1 MKQINLLIGLILI
14 GNLTFG
20 QSKNFIDQH
29 YLETTAKVDTL
40 IKPDIIYLD
49 ILIREKDEKNK
60 ISVEELEN
68 NMAEKLKTLGIDVQ
82 KQLILSDL
90 SSNFKKYF
98 LKQKDIMKSKAYKL
112 KVFDAQTAGKV
123 IVGLEDIGISNVSL
137 DKTEYS
143 KIEELKLKL
152 KSKAVAKAKM
162 QAEYLI
168 APLNQKITKALFITD
183 TYFQSYNYNGELD
196 EIVVIGFSGK
206 RMKQDYQPI
215 DIEFKPI
222 KVEAEVSI
230 KFGIE

>member
-1 MKQINLLIGLILI
+1 MKQINLLIGIIFI

-68 NMAEKLKTLGIDVQ
+68 NMAEKLKILGIDVQ

-98 LKQKDIMKSKAYKL
+98 IKQKDIMKSKAYKL